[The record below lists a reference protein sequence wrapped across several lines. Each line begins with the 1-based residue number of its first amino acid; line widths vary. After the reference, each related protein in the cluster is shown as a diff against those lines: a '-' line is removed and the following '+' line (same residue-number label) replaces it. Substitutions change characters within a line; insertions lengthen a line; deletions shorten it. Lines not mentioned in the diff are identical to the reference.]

1 MIRNRDIW
9 SFLLLC
15 LIWGSTW
22 IGIKAGV
29 ATVPPLF
36 LAGSRF
42 TAAGMILV
50 AIVVTRGEW
59 TLRRADLPRL
69 AAAAVLMIAICYGN
83 LFWGMVFID
92 SGTAAVLEM
101 GLTPV
106 ALLGFALLL
115 GEERGTA
122 RKIAAIALGTA
133 GLLVLFGPTAKAA
146 WTNADADAGRRAT
159 GAVAVASAAVIYG
172 WGSVI
177 ARPLLRVHSAMLVS
191 GATTFGGGVML
202 LLASFALEPG
212 AVTALRGDWGLEAW
226 AGWLFLVIFGS
237 LIGYS
242 IYMRLLRDIG
252 ASRAGLYA
260 FVSPVIAVLL
270 GAVTLGEAVTRLDL
284 VGMAILLFAA
294 WLAMSEPDPA

>member
-1 MIRNRDIW
+1 MNRHRDLW

-42 TAAGMILV
+42 TAAGMILLT
-50 AIVVTRGEW
+50 IVVARGEW
-59 TLRRADLPRL
+59 TVRRGDLPRL
-69 AAAAVLMIAICYGN
+69 AAAAVLMIAICYGS

-115 GEERGTA
+115 DEEPGTA
-122 RKIAAIALGTA
+122 RKILAIALGIV

-146 WTNADADAGRRAT
+146 WTNADADAGRRAL
-159 GAVAVASAAVIYG
+159 GAAAVASAAVTYG
-172 WGSVI
+172 WGSVV
-177 ARPLLRVHSAMLVS
+177 ARPLLRVHPAMLVS
-191 GATTFGGGVML
+191 GATTFGGGVVL
-202 LLASFALEPG
+202 LLASLALEPG
-212 AVTALRGDWGLEAW
+212 AVGALRGDWGLKAW

-242 IYMRLLRDIG
+242 VYLRLLRDIG

-270 GAVTLGEAVTRLDL
+270 GALTLGEAVTRLDL

-294 WLAMSEPDPA
+294 WLAMSKPDPA